1 MSAASVPEPA
11 ASFPEPVEG
20 NSASVPEPAASV
32 PELVEGTFAS
42 TSSANGSASTR
53 TALVLRHDSAIG
65 LGNLGPT
72 LEAHGYR
79 IVTVDAPHDDVT
91 ALDAL
96 APDLVVVLGGDEGA
110 YETDRYPY
118 LADEIELLRTRI
130 DAEAPIFGVCLGAQM
145 LAKTLGADVRK
156 GPRKEVGWLTVE
168 PTEAGA
174 ASPVRH
180 FAGVP
185 TVQWHGDTFDL
196 PEGVER
202 LATSPQYENQAFARG
217 DWLLAVQFH
226 PEITDEIHEDW
237 LAAWGD
243 ELPEYGLSREQL
255 RAERAV
261 NGPRAQA
268 ASAALLSEYL
278 DGLESRRAAKVA

>member
-1 MSAASVPEPA
+1 MTQGPTDAARAGASAHRV
-11 ASFPEPVEG
+11 
-20 NSASVPEPAASV
+20 
-32 PELVEGTFAS
+32 
-42 TSSANGSASTR
+42 
-53 TALVLRHDSAIG
+53 ALVLRHDSAIG

-72 LEAHGYR
+72 LEAHGYE
-79 IVTVDAPHDDVT
+79 IVTVDAPHQDVA

-96 APDLVVVLGGDEGA
+96 APDLVVVLGGDEAA

-118 LADEIELLRTRI
+118 LADEISLLSARI
-130 DAEAPIFGVCLGAQM
+130 AAEAPIFGVCLGAQL

-185 TVQWHGDTFDL
+185 TVQWLGDTFDL

-202 LATSPQYENQAFARG
+202 LATSPQYENPAVRSG
-217 DWLLAVQFH
+217 EWLLAVQFH
-226 PEITDEIHEDW
+226 PEGTDEIHEEW
-237 LAAWGD
+237 LREWGD
-243 ELPEYGLSREQL
+243 ELPEYGLTREELREQ
-255 RAERAV
+255 RAGY
-261 NGPRAQA
+261 GPAANA
-268 ASAALLSEYL
+268 ASAALLGEYL
-278 DGLESRRAAKVA
+278 DGIAMREAAERRSA

>member
-1 MSAASVPEPA
+1 VTTAGRGDAEGPVSRPVDRISRRGSAAPQ
-11 ASFPEPVEG
+11 
-20 NSASVPEPAASV
+20 SAD
-32 PELVEGTFAS
+32 S
-42 TSSANGSASTR
+42 TRR

-72 LEAHGYR
+72 LEAHGYE
-79 IVTVDAPHDDVT
+79 IVTVDAPHADVA
-91 ALDAL
+91 ALDPLDA
-96 APDLVVVLGGDEGA
+96 DLVVVLGGDEAA

-118 LADEIELLRTRI
+118 LTDEIRLLEARI
-130 DAEAPIFGVCLGAQM
+130 AAEAPIFGVCLGAQL
-145 LAKTLGADVRK
+145 LAKTLGAGVRR

-196 PEGVER
+196 PDGVER
-202 LATSPQYENQAFARG
+202 LATSAEYENQAFGRG
-217 DWLLAVQFH
+217 EWLLAVQFH
-226 PEITDEIHEDW
+226 PEVTDEIHEDW
-237 LAAWGD
+237 LRDWGD

-255 RAERAV
+255 RAERT
-261 NGPRAQA
+261 
-268 ASAALLSEYL
+268 S
-278 DGLESRRAAKVA
+278 

>member
-1 MSAASVPEPA
+1 MTEPR
-11 ASFPEPVEG
+11 P
-20 NSASVPEPAASV
+20 
-32 PELVEGTFAS
+32 
-42 TSSANGSASTR
+42 R

-72 LEAHGYR
+72 LEAHGYQV
-79 IVTVDAPHDDVT
+79 VTVDAPHSDVA
-91 ALDAL
+91 ALDPL
-96 APDLVVVLGGDEGA
+96 AADLVVVLGGDEGA

-118 LADEIELLRTRI
+118 LADEIELLRARI
-130 DAEAPIFGVCLGAQM
+130 DAKAPIFGVCLGAQL

-180 FAGVP
+180 FACVP

-196 PEGVER
+196 PDDVEL
-202 LATSPQYENQAFARG
+202 LASSGQYENQAFAKG

-226 PEITDEIHEDW
+226 PEVTDEIHEDW
-237 LAAWGD
+237 LRQWGD
-243 ELPEYGLSREQL
+243 ELPEYGLSSEQL
-255 RAERAV
+255 REERASF
-261 NGPRAQA
+261 GPRAHA
-268 ASAALLSEYL
+268 ASAALLGEYL
-278 DGLESRRAAKVA
+278 EGLAARRSMQVPASA